1 MAVIIEEKEFYMIVF
16 SGELIED
23 YSIEEIYYSEKVA
36 RKAFENKWE
45 KLHDRSGWT
54 PVDMLKLISMPMP
67 LIDKADEL
75 VGKGT
80 SEDCYNFIN
89 TNIGKVRVITNKS
102 LGAK

>member
-1 MAVIIEEKEFYMIVF
+1 MAVIAKEEPFYMIVF

-23 YSIEEIYYSEKVA
+23 YSIEEIYYSEKA
-36 RKAFENKWE
+36 AKKAFENRWE
-45 KLHDRSGWT
+45 ELHDRSGWT
-54 PVDMLKLISMPMP
+54 PVDMLFLISMPMP

-89 TNIGKVRVITNKS
+89 NNIDETRVIKS
-102 LGAK
+102 KLLGTK